1 MEHSEVIVVGGGL
14 AGLAAGIHLA
24 KHGKTVIVIEKSSY
38 PVHKVCGEYL
48 SNEIVPYLNWLG
60 INTNSPEYISI
71 DHFTFCEVSGDIV
84 SAPLPI
90 GGISISRYKLDYMMY
105 LKAVEA
111 GCSVVKET
119 VKDIVY
125 NAKGFMVYT
134 DSGTFSTELV
144 LGAFGKWSN
153 IDKQLKRRFAFKK
166 SSWLAVKAYYKN
178 SLADNTVGL
187 YGFPGGYCG
196 VSKVGEDT
204 VNICYLTKYNT
215 FKTYKNIRAFEE
227 AVVFENRKLKD
238 IMTSGT
244 MKFDKPLAISQLSF
258 KRKEPVKNHILMIGD
273 SAGLIHPLCGNGM
286 AMAIRSAKIA
296 VELSMDFL
304 DNKVNRSKLEQNYR
318 QLWNK
323 HFGKRMLMGR
333 LLAKLIA
340 NPSLSWPMFFLLRTF
355 PRLMQHMIRQTHG
368 KPVTISL

>member
-1 MEHSEVIVVGGGL
+1 MERSDVIVVGGGL

-24 KHGKTVIVIEKSSY
+24 KHDKSVIIIEKSSY
-38 PVHKVCGEYL
+38 PTHKVCGEYL

-60 INTNSPEYISI
+60 ICTNNPEYVPI
-71 DHFTFCEVSGDIV
+71 DDFTFCEVSGNIV
-84 SAPLPI
+84 STALPM
-90 GGISISRYKLDYMMY
+90 GGISISRYKLDHRMY

-111 GCSVVKET
+111 GCSVVKEM

-125 NAKGFMVYT
+125 NAKGFTVYT

-166 SSWLAVKAYYKN
+166 SSWLAVKAHYKN

-187 YGFPGGYCG
+187 YSFPGGYCG
-196 VSKVGEDT
+196 VSKVDVDT

-227 AVVFENRKLKD
+227 AIVFENRKLKD

-258 KRKEPVKNHILMIGD
+258 KKKEPVKNHILMIGD

-286 AMAIRSAKIA
+286 AMAIHSAKIA

-318 QLWNK
+318 QLWN
-323 HFGKRMLMGR
+323 
-333 LLAKLIA
+333 
-340 NPSLSWPMFFLLRTF
+340 
-355 PRLMQHMIRQTHG
+355 
-368 KPVTISL
+368 